1 MTDNATSDETEIETK
16 ESSLIIRRTFAASRE
31 RVWKAWTDPEQVIQ
45 WWGPNGFTTTVHEMD
60 VKPDGVWRFVM
71 HGPDGVDYPNEIV
84 YDEIVEPE
92 RLVYTHRSN
101 EENDPGSFQVTVTFV
116 EQEDTKTELTMRQLY
131 KSAAEFDKSVE
142 EFGAIEGAIQ
152 TLDHLAEYVE
162 QFEETSP

>member
-84 YDEIVEPE
+84 YEEIVEPE